1 MAVTP
6 KNSASANQEEDTKPL
21 FGFVPFTILNG
32 VLTALVLT
40 SIAVAIVL
48 IIELDT
54 YNYLI
59 YNVSPPWLNFLL
71 LGYQLD
77 SGRNI
82 LNPKNQSCYNQMLQI
97 IQNKLEQIHIV
108 FQRSNALLRISSNF
122 FL

>member
-1 MAVTP
+1 MCNLFLLQNDDIAKMEATRL
-6 KNSASANQEEDTKPL
+6 NSPTANKEEDLKPL
-21 FGFVPFTILNG
+21 FGYVPFIILNG
-32 VLTALVLT
+32 FLTALVLT

-48 IIELDT
+48 IIELDA

-82 LNPKNQSCYNQMLQI
+82 LNPKNQSC
-97 IQNKLEQIHIV
+97 
-108 FQRSNALLRISSNF
+108 
-122 FL
+122 